1 MKLHSPIPHRKP
13 RIEIIPLID
22 IMFFLLASFMLVSMS
37 MIKLAGVKM
46 SLPQAAS
53 AQPETK
59 PDFIPISISAGG
71 DIFWNKEQQPI
82 TKEQITELIKPL
94 FQAKGQDLR
103 IYINADRDATH
114 GMVIEILDRVR
125 QAGVSKVSFAI
136 KPGAIPVPGAVLP
149 APESAPAATPP
160 APAPP
165 PVPPPNP

>member
-1 MKLHSPIPHRKP
+1 MKLHSPIPHRKA

-46 SLPQAAS
+46 SLPQAAT

-59 PDFIPISISAGG
+59 PDFVPISISPGG
-71 DIFWNKEQQPI
+71 DVFWDKEQKKI
-82 TKEQITELIKPL
+82 EKEQIVDLVKPL
-94 FQAKGQDLR
+94 YAGNKDLR

-114 GMVIEILDRVR
+114 GTVIDVLDRVR
-125 QAGVSKVSFAI
+125 QAGVTKVSFAI
-136 KPGAIPVPGAVLP
+136 KPGALPQPGGVVP
-149 APESAPAATPP
+149 APEP

-165 PVPPPNP
+165 VPPKNP

>member
-1 MKLHSPIPHRKP
+1 MKLHSPIPHRKA

-94 FQAKGQDLR
+94 YQANKDLR

-136 KPGAIPVPGAVLP
+136 KPGALPVPGAVLP
-149 APESAPAATPP
+149 APESVPAPP
-160 APAPP
+160 AP
-165 PVPPPNP
+165 PVPAQPPNP

>member
-1 MKLHSPIPHRKP
+1 MKLHSPIPHRKA

-94 FQAKGQDLR
+94 YQADKDLR

-136 KPGAIPVPGAVLP
+136 KPGGIPVPGAVLP
-149 APESAPAATPP
+149 APESAPA
-160 APAPP
+160 PAPP
-165 PVPPPNP
+165 VPVPPPNP

>member
-1 MKLHSPIPHRKP
+1 MKLHSPIPHRKA

-59 PDFIPISISAGG
+59 PAFIPISISAGG

-94 FQAKGQDLR
+94 YQANKDLR

-136 KPGAIPVPGAVLP
+136 KPGALPVPGAVLP
-149 APESAPAATPP
+149 APESAPAPP
-160 APAPP
+160 AP
-165 PVPPPNP
+165 PVPAQPPNP